1 MSSVKPLVVVQSR
14 DLSIPQ
20 MVQFHKHFNNVVVI
34 NSFTKDKKVT
44 DYTPN
49 DVLFV
54 DIRNQ
59 VGRDWFSANN
69 KLLDAHLDNVVWCR
83 ASGQSVKKSD
93 RDEFYD
99 TIRYENKRLSE
110 GPFSN
115 RMELLHHLLSSTST
129 PIVQTRLK
137 KLLKLLVKCVC
148 GSSKD

>member
-54 DIRNQ
+54 DIRTQ
-59 VGRDWFSANN
+59 VGRDWFSSNN
-69 KLLDAHLDNVVWCR
+69 KLLDTNLDNVVW
-83 ASGQSVKKSD
+83 
-93 RDEFYD
+93 
-99 TIRYENKRLSE
+99 
-110 GPFSN
+110 
-115 RMELLHHLLSSTST
+115 
-129 PIVQTRLK
+129 
-137 KLLKLLVKCVC
+137 
-148 GSSKD
+148 